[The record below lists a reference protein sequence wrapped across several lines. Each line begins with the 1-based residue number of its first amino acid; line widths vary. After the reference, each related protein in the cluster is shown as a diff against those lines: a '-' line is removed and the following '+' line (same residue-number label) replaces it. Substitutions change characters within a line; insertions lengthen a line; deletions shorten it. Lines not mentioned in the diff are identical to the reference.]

1 MNSHIEPGDIPDMNT
16 LEIAQ
21 IYEKQG
27 YAQDAHRIYAAL
39 DALES
44 TPETRAG
51 LNRTLDFKTVSEEI
65 KPGETR
71 LRALLE
77 EWVVLLN
84 ATYRINNYKKL
95 KTRLLSK

>member
-1 MNSHIEPGDIPDMNT
+1 MNSHIQAGDLPGMNT
-16 LEIAQ
+16 LEIAK

-39 DALES
+39 DALGS

-51 LNRTLDFKTVSEEI
+51 LNRTQDDTALPQKKPEDI
-65 KPGETR
+65 K

-77 EWVVLLN
+77 EWFILLN
-84 ATYRINNYKKL
+84 AKYRIHNYKNL
-95 KTRLLSK
+95 KTRMSSK